1 MKYFQLWAFA
11 TLLILP
17 QICLSQSDVKNY
29 PNIAEL
35 FPNLQKGEVD
45 RILIVPTMST
55 QNEKIFLRGSGVGC
69 LSTEEARVV
78 IEQTKLKLHAAKTL
92 RAPEW
97 YHIYFLFRDRPYSPS
112 DVLTCQVEG
121 ENVNL
126 VKKSAEY
133 EVYFSLP
140 ETLSKLISRS
150 IVRDVMKTIDPSS
163 K

>member
-1 MKYFQLWAFA
+1 MKYFQLLALA
-11 TLLILP
+11 VLLILP
-17 QICLSQSDVKNY
+17 QRGLSQSDVKDY

-35 FPNLQKGEVD
+35 FPSLRKGEIE
-45 RILIVPTMST
+45 RILIVPIMNT
-55 QNEKIFLRGSGVGC
+55 QYEKVFLRGSGVGY
-69 LSTEEARVV
+69 LSSEKSRVV
-78 IEQTKLKLHAAKTL
+78 IEQTKLKLSPQKTL

-97 YHIYFLFRDRPYSPS
+97 YSIYFLFRAKPYSPG

-126 VKKSAEY
+126 VKKTDDY

-140 ETLSKLISRS
+140 ETLSKLISSS
-150 IVRDVMKTIDPSS
+150 IVRDVLKTIE